1 MEIEFEKEYL
11 EELYTDRK
19 TSKKKYNTFPK
30 KVVNK
35 YQETIDKLRAAT
47 RIEDLFVINSLNY
60 ERLKGKKKHLES
72 VRVDGKYRIEFQS
85 RTEGEE
91 PEIISICSIVEFSN
105 HYD

>member
-1 MEIEFEKEYL
+1 MEIEFEKEHL
-11 EELYTDRK
+11 KELYTEGKAR
-19 TSKKKYNTFPK
+19 KKKYNTFPK
-30 KVVNK
+30 KVIEKYIVAINK
-35 YQETIDKLRAAT
+35 LKGAT

-85 RTEGEE
+85 RIEGEE
-91 PEIISICSIVEFSN
+91 PEIITICSIVELCN